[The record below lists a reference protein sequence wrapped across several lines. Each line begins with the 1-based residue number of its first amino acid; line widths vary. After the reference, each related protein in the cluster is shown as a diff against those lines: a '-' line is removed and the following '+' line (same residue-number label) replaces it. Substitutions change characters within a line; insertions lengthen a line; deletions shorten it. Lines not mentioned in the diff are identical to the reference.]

1 LINYGFSTKETIFI
15 RTFTRVEQTNPF
27 IFYIIAVD
35 VINMQTYILPTNG
48 KNMKKI
54 NNKQSAGSLLND
66 RSREI
71 FMKIVESY
79 VETGDP
85 IGSGMLSK
93 QLSTSLSPATIRN
106 VMADLESFGLLYAP
120 HTSAGRIPTDYGLKL
135 FVDGLLEI
143 GNLSSE
149 ERKNLEL
156 RLAGSGK
163 SVEEMLEEAGS
174 TLSGLSNCAGLVM
187 VPTTQS
193 PLKHIE
199 FIHLSPGR
207 ALVVLVTSEG
217 VVENRIIEVP
227 KDLPAYI
234 FNEVSNYLNKRL
246 VGHTISEVIGSLQ
259 SEIEES
265 KIQLDTLTSKIVEAG
280 LATWSK
286 NNNQNNS
293 PGTLIIRGQAN
304 LLDDVNVISDLEDI
318 KNLFSFLETNETM
331 FKLLE
336 LADQAE
342 GVQIFIGADNDLFNL
357 SGCSFIIAPYHSK
370 SNKLV
375 GAIGIIGPVRM
386 NYARIIPMVD
396 YSAKLIGKIMS

>member
-1 LINYGFSTKETIFI
+1 MINYGFSTKETIFI

-85 IGSGMLSK
+85 IGSGVLSK

>member
-1 LINYGFSTKETIFI
+1 
-15 RTFTRVEQTNPF
+15 
-27 IFYIIAVD
+27 
-35 VINMQTYILPTNG
+35 
-48 KNMKKI
+48 MKKMY
-54 NNKQSAGSLLND
+54 NKQPAGSQLND

-85 IGSGMLSK
+85 IGSGVLSK

-106 VMADLESFGLLYAP
+106 VMADLEGFGFLYAP
-120 HTSAGRIPTDYGLKL
+120 HTSAGRIPTDSGLKL

-217 VVENRIIEVP
+217 AVENRIIEVP
-227 KDLPAYI
+227 KDLPAYV

-259 SEIEES
+259 SEIEE
-265 KIQLDTLTSKIVEAG
+265 
-280 LATWSK
+280 
-286 NNNQNNS
+286 
-293 PGTLIIRGQAN
+293 
-304 LLDDVNVISDLEDI
+304 
-318 KNLFSFLETNETM
+318 
-331 FKLLE
+331 
-336 LADQAE
+336 
-342 GVQIFIGADNDLFNL
+342 
-357 SGCSFIIAPYHSK
+357 
-370 SNKLV
+370 
-375 GAIGIIGPVRM
+375 
-386 NYARIIPMVD
+386 
-396 YSAKLIGKIMS
+396 

>member
-1 LINYGFSTKETIFI
+1 
-15 RTFTRVEQTNPF
+15 
-27 IFYIIAVD
+27 
-35 VINMQTYILPTNG
+35 M
-48 KNMKKI
+48 
-54 NNKQSAGSLLND
+54 
-66 RSREI
+66 
-71 FMKIVESY
+71 
-79 VETGDP
+79 
-85 IGSGMLSK
+85 
-93 QLSTSLSPATIRN
+93 
-106 VMADLESFGLLYAP
+106 
-120 HTSAGRIPTDYGLKL
+120 
-135 FVDGLLEI
+135 
-143 GNLSSE
+143 
-149 ERKNLEL
+149 
-156 RLAGSGK
+156 
-163 SVEEMLEEAGS
+163 
-174 TLSGLSNCAGLVM
+174 M

-217 VVENRIIEVP
+217 AVENRIIEVP
-227 KDLPAYI
+227 KDLPAYV

-265 KIQLDTLTSKIVEAG
+265 KIQLDTLASRIVEAG

-286 NNNQNNS
+286 NKNQNNS

-331 FKLLE
+331 FKILE

-357 SGCSFIIAPYHSK
+357 SGCSFIVAPYHSK

-375 GAIGIIGPVRM
+375 GAIGIIGPIRM

>member
-1 LINYGFSTKETIFI
+1 MINYGFSTKETIFI

-156 RLAGSGK
+156 RLAGTGK

-286 NNNQNNS
+286 NNNQSNS

>member
-1 LINYGFSTKETIFI
+1 MINYGFSTKETIFI

>member
-1 LINYGFSTKETIFI
+1 MINYGFSTKETIFI

-199 FIHLSPGR
+199 FIHLSLGR

>member
-1 LINYGFSTKETIFI
+1 
-15 RTFTRVEQTNPF
+15 
-27 IFYIIAVD
+27 
-35 VINMQTYILPTNG
+35 
-48 KNMKKI
+48 MKKMH
-54 NNKQSAGSLLND
+54 NKQSAGSQLND

-79 VETGDP
+79 VDTGDP
-85 IGSGMLSK
+85 IGSGVLSK

-106 VMADLESFGLLYAP
+106 VMADLEGFGLLYAP
-120 HTSAGRIPTDYGLKL
+120 HTSAGRIPTDLGLKL
-135 FVDGLLEI
+135 FVDGLVEI

-149 ERKNLEL
+149 ERRNLKL

-217 VVENRIIEVP
+217 AVENRIIEVP
-227 KDLPAYI
+227 KDLPAYV

-259 SEIEES
+259 SEIAES
-265 KIQLDTLTSKIVEAG
+265 KIQLDTLAAKIVEAG

-286 NNNQNNS
+286 NKNHNNS

-331 FKLLE
+331 FKILE

-357 SGCSFIIAPYHSK
+357 SGCSFIVAPYHSK